1 MLPVEHPVR
10 ILTGTGEADSHPGW
24 REDAALRLLED
35 LRTLG
40 PFAGVCILR
49 REQCEAEVLAS
60 AGSIAVGLCAE
71 FRSVFAQGEI
81 SEPLFLSG
89 GVLLGW
95 TFGDCA
101 LAAGLAAPGEQ
112 SPCLLP
118 SGARE
123 LVRANLEALALRD
136 SLARTRRDDRA
147 HAAQLQAVLE
157 IGQAVHTLSPSA
169 LLDLVCRKAT
179 EVMEADACSLMLVD
193 SEGELVI
200 RASFGLPA
208 EVVQTTHLPR
218 GTGIAWQVM
227 ESGEAAL
234 LNESPS
240 ERIGD
245 IRVRRRSDIQSSMC
259 VPLRSPAGPVM
270 GVLSIRRMKPARDF
284 APADLTAF
292 SVFANQA
299 AMFIAHSQLYDAL
312 QHRIQ
317 ELSTV
322 NRLTAA
328 INATLDLDY
337 VLSQIAECV
346 TEDIGFDRCAVYLMD
361 ERTGRLQARAS
372 RGFSDEDNWP
382 STVESGNSVISLAAR
397 EQVVILAE
405 GEELESASRVSE
417 PMPQS
422 AQGFVAAPIVVRRH
436 TIGVIAADNG
446 TSGRPIARQEQV
458 ELLATLG
465 SHAGLAIENS
475 SLYQAMEQKYAEL
488 NVLYELSRTIGS
500 AYGLQNAVALLLEVA
515 MKAVPADSAAFALVD
530 EAEGSVEVQGTLH
543 ADPEDPAPWQV
554 CEEPAA
560 ARLLAGLRDP
570 ILLGGQDD
578 AGARPEWNEALGAL
592 LQGGPS
598 LLLVPL
604 ITDGRTIGVLL
615 ERRSGTGRFVSH
627 DVKLLSIVASN
638 ASVVIRNAAQ
648 YERRM
653 REKVL
658 ELSALYELSQR
669 ISTAAS
675 LDEAL
680 ASIVAIVQDLVDC
693 DECFIWT
700 VDPESGALQLRAGQS
715 GDGSGAQRLAAW
727 AVQERKAVVLPDVR
741 KDSRFAGVVRDS
753 RLRSVM
759 AIPLMV
765 QDEVV
770 GVLSLHSH
778 SPNIYT
784 EDHLRVLSVI
794 ASQAASIYRGLE
806 ALTALT
812 TYTDNILTSVP
823 AGVVT
828 LDSAG
833 CIVSWN
839 RAAEDILGVPAHQ
852 ALGSSFTE
860 VLEPFDIPA
869 AQMASLEASLARVL
883 DGAPPERG
891 VALTLRNGP
900 DSRLHLALSS
910 SQLRNTDGEP
920 LGLVIV
926 FEDMTRQ
933 VQMQE
938 EVRRMGELAA
948 IGQLAASIAHE
959 LRNPLSSI
967 KGAAQFL
974 NSEISDPA
982 DREFLNII
990 IEEVDG
996 LNRIASEFLDFARPL
1011 KLELSEV
1018 KPGELLERAR
1028 SRVAVQM
1035 QQAGVDCAVSV
1046 QDGTPPLV
1054 ADVRQLEQVL
1064 LNLMLNAIQAMPDGG
1079 KLEVGARP
1087 SPRRPECVELWVR
1100 DTGCGIPADRLERI
1114 FTPFFTTKVKGTG
1127 LGLPV
1132 VQKIVQNH
1140 GGHIAVD
1147 SVEGEGSV
1155 FRVDLPVRGPEPR
1168 LLEREEPAAPDLME
1182 RA

>member
-1 MLPVEHPVR
+1 MEHPVR
-10 ILTGTGEADSHPGW
+10 IMPGDEQPAGHRGW
-24 REDAALRLLED
+24 REECATRLLED
-35 LRTLG
+35 LQAFG
-40 PFAGVCILR
+40 PFGGVCIFRRDPEGKPELLAESGSVPLPLR
-49 REQCEAEVLAS
+49 EA
-60 AGSIAVGLCAE
+60 
-71 FRSVFAQGEI
+71 FRSCLTAETPASPAFLAGGILLSFKIEGSLI
-81 SEPLFLSG
+81 S
-89 GVLLGW
+89 
-95 TFGDCA
+95 
-101 LAAGLAAPGEQ
+101 AGLAAPVVD
-112 SPCLLP
+112 SASLLP
-118 SGARE
+118 GGAE
-123 LVRANLEALALRD
+123 AVVRASLDALVARDTLER
-136 SLARTRRDDRA
+136 ARKEDA
-147 HAAQLQAVLE
+147 HADQMAAILE
-157 IGQAVHTLSPSA
+157 IGEAVHSLPA
-169 LLDLVCRKAT
+169 QDLLDLVCRKAT
-179 EVMEADACSLMLVD
+179 EVMKAQACSLMLTD

-200 RASFGLPA
+200 RASYGLPS

-218 GTGIAWQVM
+218 GSGIAWHVM
-227 ESGEAAL
+227 ESGEPAL

-245 IRVRRRSDIQSSMC
+245 VRVRRRSDIQSSMC
-259 VPLRSPAGPVM
+259 VPLRSPGGPVT
-270 GVLSIRRMKPARDF
+270 GVLSIRRMKPSRDF
-284 APADLTAF
+284 TPEDLTAF
-292 SVFANQA
+292 TIFANQA
-299 AMFIAHSQLYDAL
+299 AMFIAHARLYDSL
-312 QHRIQ
+312 QRRIQ

-337 VLSQIAECV
+337 VLSQIAACV
-346 TEDIGFDRCAVYLMD
+346 IEDIGFDRCAVYLLD
-361 ERTGRLQARAS
+361 ERTGRLQSRAA
-372 RGFSDEDNWP
+372 RGFAAGESWP
-382 STVESGNSVISLAAR
+382 ASVEPGDSVISLAAR

-405 GEELESASRVSE
+405 GEDLENASRVSE
-417 PMPQS
+417 
-422 AQGFVAAPIVVRRH
+422 AVADHALGFVAAPIIVRKH
-436 TIGVIAADNG
+436 TIGVIAADNRP
-446 TSGRPIARQEQV
+446 SGRPIGRQEQV
-458 ELLATLG
+458 DLLATLG

-500 AYGLQNAVALLLEVA
+500 AYGLQNAVSLLLEVA
-515 MKAVPADSAAFALVD
+515 MKAVPADSAAFVLLEEGD
-530 EAEGSVEVQGTLH
+530 GSVEVLGTLH
-543 ADPEDPAPWQV
+543 ADPDNPAPWHV
-554 CEEPAA
+554 CEEPDA
-560 ARLLAGLRDP
+560 ARHLAGLRDP
-570 ILLGGQDD
+570 LLLDEESPLADTEGWRS
-578 AGARPEWNEALGAL
+578 ALRPVLDVD
-592 LQGGPS
+592 PS

-604 ITDGRTIGVLL
+604 MADGRTIGVLL
-615 ERRSGTGRFVSH
+615 QGRTGSEPFVSH

-669 ISTAAS
+669 ISTAAN

-680 ASIVAIVQDLVDC
+680 ASIVAIVRDLVEC

-700 VDPESGALQLRAGQS
+700 LDPESGALQMRTGQAGDS
-715 GDGSGAQRLAAW
+715 PGGYRLARW
-727 AVQERKAVVLPDVR
+727 AVHERKAVVLPDIQ
-741 KDSRFAGVVRDS
+741 KDARFAEVARDPL
-753 RLRSVM
+753 LRSVM

-770 GVLSLHSH
+770 GVLSVHSR
-778 SPNIYT
+778 SPNVYT

-812 TYTDNILTSVP
+812 TYTDNILSSVP

-828 LDSAG
+828 LDSSG
-833 CIVSWN
+833 RVVSWN
-839 RAAEDILGVPAHQ
+839 RAAEEILGVEAS
-852 ALGSSFTE
+852 ATLGITFTE
-860 VLEPFDIPA
+860 VLERFEIAPA
-869 AQMASLEASLARVL
+869 EMASLEASLARVL
-883 DGAPPERG
+883 DGSPPERG
-891 VALTLRNGP
+891 VTLTLKNGP
-900 DSRLHLALSS
+900 ESQLHISLSS

-933 VQMQE
+933 VRMQE

-974 NSEISDPA
+974 NSELTDPA

-1011 KLELSEV
+1011 KLEVSEV
-1018 KPGELLERAR
+1018 RPHDLLERGR
-1028 SRVAVQM
+1028 SRVAAQLE
-1035 QQAGVDCAVSV
+1035 QAGIDCSVAVRE
-1046 QDGTPPLV
+1046 GTPSFL
-1054 ADVRQLEQVL
+1054 ADVKQLEQVL
-1064 LNLMLNAIQAMPDGG
+1064 LNLILNAIQAMPEGG
-1079 KLEVGARP
+1079 TLELGARP
-1087 SPRRPECVELWVR
+1087 SADWPESVELWVR
-1100 DTGCGIPADRLERI
+1100 DTGCGIPPDRLERI

-1140 GGHIAVD
+1140 GGHIAVE
-1147 SVEGEGSV
+1147 SVEGEGAV
-1155 FRVDLPVRGPEPR
+1155 FRIHLPVRGPAPSLLHQHEPS
-1168 LLEREEPAAPDLME
+1168 PPDLME